1 MAAAKAAPRAAVIRS
16 PPGASPPRAPRPAS
30 TSAPPSSSCAPAKAR
45 QAHDPFHLE
54 RPVRRRLSAQEGG
67 ILSLVRP
74 QGRDQDLVA
83 PFHHPAAVRGRHLRR
98 LQRPQAH
105 SGARDRGHGRSQAGR
120 VLAHPHL
127 PRPYRRRRQEGE
139 EGLMGKQS
147 RARVLGDHQA
157 MAVARNIRVSPRK
170 LNLVAQQIRG
180 KKVDRA
186 LSELT
191 FSEKRIAGVVKKTLQ
206 SAIANAENN
215 HDLDV
220 DDLVVKEASVGKNLV
235 MKRFHARARGNAGG
249 IEKFFSQITIV
260 VEEKRE
266 EKKEEAKAPTSKA
279 KPAAKKTSGKAP
291 AKKPAAQK
299 AKAKAKKEAA

>member
-1 MAAAKAAPRAAVIRS
+1 
-16 PPGASPPRAPRPAS
+16 
-30 TSAPPSSSCAPAKAR
+30 
-45 QAHDPFHLE
+45 
-54 RPVRRRLSAQEGG
+54 
-67 ILSLVRP
+67 
-74 QGRDQDLVA
+74 
-83 PFHHPAAVRGRHLRR
+83 
-98 LQRPQAH
+98 
-105 SGARDRGHGRSQAGR
+105 
-120 VLAHPHL
+120 
-127 PRPYRRRRQEGE
+127 
-139 EGLMGKQS
+139 MGKQS

-157 MAVARNIRVSPRK
+157 VAIARNIRVSPRK

-186 LSELT
+186 LSDLT
-191 FSEKRIAGVVKKTLQ
+191 FSQKRIAGVVKKTLQ

-266 EKKEEAKAPTSKA
+266 EKKEEAKAPASKGS
-279 KPAAKKTSGKAP
+279 AKKTAGKAP